1 MAVIKSG
8 NSTDQ
13 LSIDATS
20 KAARVTLYDTDGN
33 PVSGINNGFVSTLNS
48 HSTPLTSNETWIGTY
63 EDISEYSA
71 IQVIGVT
78 DQIGTLYFDFST
90 DGSNLDRSVQLSSG
104 TDSSLGIHG
113 LIPIAKYGR
122 VRLVNGSTA
131 QTYLRLQMLS
141 TVNAKV
147 SIPTSRL
154 SQTLNS
160 YSDVINTRSLS
171 ASTFDY
177 TTGALA
183 GGATYTSQT
192 FDTLVNGYGFVV
204 TIKSATDG
212 THWYDESNDGT
223 NWTEL
228 CGDPVIAG
236 VDFEDNHVAAS
247 RYVRIRFV
255 NGTSANAG
263 GISNFSHAIAQ
274 RATNT
279 PQQTEISRVSELNS
293 YSGSMASNGTFQG
306 LSENAE
312 GYTTAS
318 ISFFTPYGTSLN
330 GTLWIQVS
338 RNNVDW
344 SNIPRDIRGT
354 DTSQPIMFL
363 IAERYFKIYFENG
376 KDSTGASITTTSSSN
391 FQVQTMFASGRAM
404 DLGQQMGDTIADN
417 FGGILSKSVL
427 TGRTQSSKYVNIE
440 ATTRGALKTSIQEPL
455 IYILK

>member
-113 LIPIAKYGR
+113 LVPVTKYGR

-279 PQQTEISRVSELNS
+279 PQQTEISDRKSTRLNS
-293 YSGSMASNGTFQG
+293 SH
-306 LSENAE
+306 
-312 GYTTAS
+312 
-318 ISFFTPYGTSLN
+318 
-330 GTLWIQVS
+330 
-338 RNNVDW
+338 
-344 SNIPRDIRGT
+344 
-354 DTSQPIMFL
+354 
-363 IAERYFKIYFENG
+363 
-376 KDSTGASITTTSSSN
+376 
-391 FQVQTMFASGRAM
+391 
-404 DLGQQMGDTIADN
+404 
-417 FGGILSKSVL
+417 
-427 TGRTQSSKYVNIE
+427 
-440 ATTRGALKTSIQEPL
+440 
-455 IYILK
+455 